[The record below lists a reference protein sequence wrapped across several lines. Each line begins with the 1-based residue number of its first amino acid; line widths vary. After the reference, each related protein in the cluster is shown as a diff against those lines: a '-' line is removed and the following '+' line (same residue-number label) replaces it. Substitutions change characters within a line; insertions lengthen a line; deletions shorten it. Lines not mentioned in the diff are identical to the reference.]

1 MMETPAR
8 VAGEHEAATR
18 GELRVLH
25 AHSGN
30 MWGGVETFL
39 KTLAQ
44 SASCVPW
51 MKSEFALCFDAEA
64 ARELRRAAASVHILG
79 EVRLRSP
86 GQVSAAR
93 KAFSAL
99 LQKRGYDVVVL
110 HSAWAHVLFAAV
122 ARERALRVVQYV
134 HDVPNPL
141 GWLDRWA
148 ARSAPDLVVVNSR
161 HTAVAGRWWFPRTP
175 SRIVRYPVRPG
186 GGEEVVPRR
195 TVRESLATD
204 DDAIVILSAC
214 RMEEWKGH
222 RLLLDALAQLRVDRP
237 WVCWIAGGA
246 QRPREAR
253 FERELRRRVIALG
266 LSERVKFL
274 GQRRDVPALM
284 RAADIFCQ
292 PNVGPEPFG
301 IVFVE
306 ALAAGLPVVTTAMGG
321 ALEIVDPRYGAL
333 VEPDARSLAASLGHL
348 MRDDGARADLARS
361 CPARARELCDVE
373 SRILQLAYELAD
385 VAAQQPWR
393 GTRVPAGFAGGQS

>member
-8 VAGEHEAATR
+8 VAGEHELPTR

-25 AHSGN
+25 VHSGN

-51 MKSEFALCFDAEA
+51 MKTEFALCFDAEA
-64 ARELRRAAASVHILG
+64 AGELRRAGAPVHILG
-79 EVRLRSP
+79 EARLRSP
-86 GQVSAAR
+86 GRVSAAR
-93 KAFSAL
+93 KALSAL
-99 LQKRGYDVVVL
+99 LRARRYDVVVL
-110 HSAWAHVLFAAV
+110 HSAWAHILFV
-122 ARERALRVVQYV
+122 KVVRERASRVVQYV
-134 HDVPNPL
+134 HDVPNPM

-148 ARSAPDLVVVNSR
+148 ARSAPDLVLVNSR
-161 HTAVAGRWWFPRTP
+161 YTAVACRWWFPRTP
-175 SRIVRYPVRPG
+175 SRIVRCPVLPG
-186 GGEEVVPRR
+186 GGEEIVPRKA
-195 TVRESLATD
+195 VRKSLATG
-204 DDAIVILSAC
+204 DDAIVILLAS

-222 RLLLDALAQLRVDRP
+222 RLLLDALARLATDRP

-246 QRPREAR
+246 QRPREAK
-253 FERELRRRVIALG
+253 FEHELRERVVTLG
-266 LSERVKFL
+266 LSTRVKFL
-274 GQRRDVPALM
+274 GQRRDVPSLM

-301 IVFVE
+301 LVFVE

-321 ALEIVDPRYGAL
+321 AVEIVDARYGAL
-333 VEPDARSLAASLGHL
+333 VEPNARSLAASLGHL
-348 MRDDGARADLARS
+348 VRDDDARAALARA

-373 SRILQLAYELAD
+373 SRVLQLACELAD

-393 GTRVPAGFAGGQS
+393 GTRAPAAFVGGRL